1 MRVGIKLKT
10 TTMKEI
16 NKTIDNSIAQ
26 QIVLAVIVIFIFLA
40 GLVTLLGRYYQ
51 SVAEVDHQ
59 IVQSMQ
65 PVASTVDAD
74 KLTATYQS
82 QYRGLIGD
90 YLGRLD
96 QGLGGEELLSATRQ
110 TKQSLLDLKVTAALK
125 DTHLATVLL
134 LDDLEAAFGQA
145 DNKVIQADVSRL
157 EQLLDNF
164 SAN

>member
-1 MRVGIKLKT
+1 LRVGIKLKT

-40 GLVTLLGRYYQ
+40 GLVTLLGHYYQ
-51 SVAEVDHQ
+51 SVEEVDHQ

-74 KLTATYQS
+74 KLTVTYQS

-110 TKQSLLDLKVTAALK
+110 TKRSLLDLKVTAAFK
-125 DTHLATVLL
+125 DTHLSTVLL
-134 LDDLEAAFGQA
+134 LDNLEAAFGQA
-145 DNKVIQADVSRL
+145 DNKVIQTDVSQL
-157 EQLLDNF
+157 KQLLDNF

>member
-1 MRVGIKLKT
+1 
-10 TTMKEI
+10 MKEI

-90 YLGRLD
+90 YLGR
-96 QGLGGEELLSATRQ
+96 
-110 TKQSLLDLKVTAALK
+110 
-125 DTHLATVLL
+125 
-134 LDDLEAAFGQA
+134 
-145 DNKVIQADVSRL
+145 
-157 EQLLDNF
+157 
-164 SAN
+164 